1 VTRLSWRRVARIV
14 CRLAAVSAL
23 AAVAYPDV
31 AAAEDRSSA
40 DVYLIVVGSDDVPAE
55 FSQELGD
62 VLASPPLA
70 LIHRVQVARADR
82 VEAAELFDL
91 HRTEAAHPTAWV
103 IVDGATVHVRAAGAG
118 RAQFVFR
125 DITTSR
131 PMTDLD
137 RERVGQTLRT
147 ALGAVIEGRAG
158 ALDRAQAQQAVDFE
172 EPRPTA
178 PAREAPDVAPPLALI
193 PPGSL
198 PAGSEEPGPI
208 QFRVGASLQIVR
220 LHSQFAYAPGAIG
233 SIEWRGR
240 SFRPRVWLSVM
251 DFLPHA
257 YNGPPPAYAASFR
270 GGVGATVPHIP
281 WLQID
286 LGAGVDWLR
295 GTAFPNGE
303 GISVTRLAVRFGPT
317 DRFGI
322 RSSLTLSLEHVRII
336 FIDFFGEPLP
346 GGDGT
351 SPWRPGL
358 TLELWWL

>member
-1 VTRLSWRRVARIV
+1 VT
-14 CRLAAVSAL
+14 AL
-23 AAVAYPDV
+23 AAVACRD
-31 AAAEDRSSA
+31 AAAAGDRSSA
-40 DVYLIVVGSDDVPAE
+40 DVYLIVVGSDDVPAG
-55 FSQELGD
+55 FSQELAD
-62 VLASPPLA
+62 VLASPPLP
-70 LIHRVQVARADR
+70 LLHRVQVSRADH
-82 VEAAELFDL
+82 VEPAELFDL

-103 IVDGATVHVRAAGAG
+103 IVDGATVHVRTAGAG

-172 EPRPTA
+172 QPKARVPRPEGA
-178 PAREAPDVAPPLALI
+178 DLAPPLALI

-198 PAGSEEPGPI
+198 PAGSEEPVAAM
-208 QFRVGASLQIVR
+208 QVRFGASLQIVR

-270 GGVGATVPHIP
+270 GGIGATVPHIP

-303 GISVTRLAVRFGPT
+303 GTSVTRLAVRFGPT

-336 FIDFFGEPLP
+336 FVDFANEPVP
-346 GGDGT
+346 GGDGN

>member
-1 VTRLSWRRVARIV
+1 VIRLSFRRAARTAD
-14 CRLAAVSAL
+14 RLTVLAAL
-23 AAVAYPDV
+23 AAVVWPGP
-31 AAAEDRSSA
+31 AAAEDRASA

-70 LIHRVQVARADR
+70 LIHRVQIARADR
-82 VEAAELFDL
+82 VEPAELFDL

-103 IVDGATVHVRAAGAG
+103 IVDGATVHVRVAGAG

-137 RERVGQTLRT
+137 RERVAQTLRT
-147 ALGAVIEGRAG
+147 ALSAVIEGHPG
-158 ALDRAQAQQAVDFE
+158 ALGRTQAQRAVDFE
-172 EPRPTA
+172 EPRPPV
-178 PAREAPDVAPPLALI
+178 PAREPPELAPPLALI

-198 PAGSEEPGPI
+198 PASSEEPM
-208 QFRVGASLQIVR
+208 QFRFGASLQIVR

-233 SIEWRGR
+233 SIEWRGK

-257 YNGPPPAYAASFR
+257 YNAPPPAYAASFR
-270 GGVGATVPHIP
+270 GGVGATVPYIP

-295 GTAFPNGE
+295 GASLPDGE
-303 GISVTRLAVRFGPT
+303 NTSVSRLAVRFGPT
-317 DRFGI
+317 DVIGI
-322 RSSLTLSLEHVRII
+322 RSSLTLSIEHVRII
-336 FIDFFGEPLP
+336 FIDFFGDPVP